1 MKKKFFLLSLLTA
14 VTMMVSATVVKTIGD
29 PSKVAGT
36 YDYTSLHAASL
47 ALYNTPLTDDCI
59 WLICTDLDETINAG
73 ITNNTAYS
81 LIIRPNADEE
91 RTITY
96 STSADNVGPSGNI
109 IIGGIPAST
118 QAQNIKWVARPTNN
132 VTIDGFAE
140 GGSLNRMK
148 IIGSDAGGR
157 TIALYGAVT
166 NAVIKNCVIDAPR
179 VRTNATATYAM
190 EIRVE
195 QLAGSSGM
203 SDPANKTDNTPT
215 GTLIENCQLS
225 VLQSKN
231 AQTIVFNGANSKTAA
246 GKPQNTT
253 IRNCEI
259 ISNLRGVFFNS
270 ANDVNIEGCTFRLP
284 SASPGYLAHGIMGNA
299 QSGIINVKGCKFLE
313 LKTNN
318 VNEGDFGI
326 QGITA
331 SGGGTWNIENN
342 IFTGL
347 DALADVSGI
356 AIKLCGVRCGSPCV
370 VRHNTFVMPTLTN
383 HPSTALMSASPI
395 SLLYVAGTTYTVENN
410 IFISHETVANNSLI
424 RGALN
429 ENCAHNV
436 FYHDGGNAAIIA
448 GAAIVTDE
456 AGLATAEPTSKWK
469 AVTFDSNMMLDGAS
483 ITDNDLAVAQVAGIT
498 TDILGNTRNNPT
510 YAGAEDPDQLTGF
523 THHLYEIGDNQGW
536 NPVNSPEL
544 TMVEPNVFEG
554 TFNFTADNSYF
565 AFTTV
570 RPATEDWTN
579 VNSHRY
585 GGASA
590 NLVTDGSVQELT
602 YGGEY
607 SLTIAPGTYKFRVDL
622 NETPA
627 KVYVEGYLYEIG
639 NNIDWNLEN
648 HVAMTKVAA
657 NVYEKELTLTKD
669 TTYLAFTRCASTTDW
684 DAVNAARYAT
694 GVFQER
700 LDDGSDEALVK
711 GDGDATVTLLPGVYT
726 VRVDFNTNKVTVAQ
740 SVAKVN
746 VTEAGY
752 ATYFKGTKAYTM
764 PTGMKGYVFNVA
776 NRLEEAYNAGDI
788 VPAATP
794 LVLGAAEGTYDLVFT
809 TGGVAPT
816 ANSLLVGSD
825 EAVMTN
831 TLVSGNHIYY
841 GLSLN
846 SAGEAS
852 SVGFYWMAANGA
864 AFENGAHKAFLA
876 VPVLTYQENFLAPS
890 RILFNENGATGI
902 ENVEGQEKAV
912 KFIENGQI
920 YIRKDG
926 VVYDAMGRVIR

>member
-1 MKKKFFLLSLLTA
+1 MFAAAITA
-14 VTMMVSATVVKTIGD
+14 SATITKTIGTG
-29 PSKVAGT
+29 GT
-36 YDYTSLHAASL
+36 YDYASLHDACMD
-47 ALYNTPLTDDCI
+47 LYANPLTDDCI
-59 WLICTDLDETINAG
+59 WEICTDLTETINTG
-73 ITNNTAYS
+73 IINNTNYS
-81 LIIRPNADEE
+81 LTIRPNAAED
-91 RTITY
+91 RLIKYT
-96 STSADNVGPSGNI
+96 TSADNEGPSGNFV
-109 IIGGIPAST
+109 IGGIPKAT
-118 QAQNIKWVARPTNN
+118 QAVSIPFATEPAKN
-132 VTIDGFAE
+132 VTIDGSYNGDGIRHLTFQ
-140 GGSLNRMK
+140 GTSV
-148 IIGSDAGGR
+148 GGR
-157 TIALYGAVT
+157 VMVVYGNVT
-166 NAVIKNCVIDAPR
+166 NTFIKNCVIR
-179 VRTNATATYAM
+179 HTRTSGTTYAL
-190 EIRVE
+190 EIRSE
-195 QLAGSSGM
+195 K
-203 SDPANKTDNTPT
+203 NTDNHPVNV
-215 GTLIENCQLS
+215 LVDNCYLE
-225 VLQSKN
+225 VIGVAN
-231 AQTIVFNGANSKTAA
+231 AQTVCLNGSQSSTAA
-246 GKPQNTT
+246 GKPENTT
-253 IRNCEI
+253 LRNCEI
-259 ISNLRGVFFNS
+259 VANLRGVFFNGATN
-270 ANDVNIEGCTFRLP
+270 ANFEGCTFRLP
-284 SASPGYLAHGIMGNA
+284 SASAGFLAHGIMGNA
-299 QSGIINVKGCKFLE
+299 QAGVINVKGCKFLE

-318 VNEGDFGI
+318 TSDTYQGQPSTYGLH
-326 QGITA
+326 GITA
-331 SGGGTWNIENN
+331 SGGATVWNIENN

-347 DALADVSGI
+347 DALASGATSKHI
-356 AIKLCGVRCGSPCV
+356 ELCAIRCGDSCV
-370 VRHNTFVMPTLTN
+370 IRHNTFVMPTLT
-383 HPSTALMSASPI
+383 HAPATDLVETRVVG
-395 SLLYVAGTTYTVENN
+395 LLWLAGDKKYPVENN

-456 AGLATAEPTSKWK
+456 AGLATADPTSKWK

-536 NPVNSPEL
+536 DPVNSPEL

-639 NNIDWNLEN
+639 NNIGWNLEN
-648 HVAMTKVAA
+648 HVAMTKVAD
-657 NVYEKELTLTKD
+657 NVYEKEFVLTEDLT
-669 TTYLAFTRCASTTDW
+669 YMAFTRCSSTTDW

-694 GVFQER
+694 GVYQER
-700 LDDGSDEALVK
+700 LDDGSEEVLVK
-711 GDGDATVTLLPGVYT
+711 GDGNATITLLPGVYT

-740 SVAKVN
+740 SAAKVI
-746 VTEAGY
+746 VGEAGY
-752 ATYFKGTKAYTM
+752 ATYYKSNKAYVM
-764 PTGMKGYVFNVA
+764 PTGMNGYVFNLPGGLGEIAYAAGETV
-776 NRLEEAYNAGDI
+776 EAGRA
-788 VPAATP
+788 
-794 LVLGAAEGTYDLVFT
+794 LVLEAAAGTYDLVFT
-809 TGGVAPT
+809 DPVAPKDL
-816 ANSLLVGSD
+816 ASQLHGSD
-825 EAVMTN
+825 AAGMTDVI
-831 TLVSGNHIYY
+831 LPGSYVYY
-841 GLSLN
+841 GLSL
-846 SAGEAS
+846 AQGDDPAT
-852 SVGFYWMAANGA
+852 VGFYYMATDGA

-876 VPVLTYQENFLAPS
+876 LPAGTPAPE
-890 RILFNENGATGI
+890 RILFHNNDATNI

-912 KFIENGQI
+912 KFIQNGQI
-920 YIRKDG
+920 FIRKDG

>member
-1 MKKKFFLLSLLTA
+1 MKKKFFLLSLMFAAAITA
-14 VTMMVSATVVKTIGD
+14 SATITKTIGTG
-29 PSKVAGT
+29 GT
-36 YDYTSLHAASL
+36 YDYASLHDACMD
-47 ALYNTPLTDDCI
+47 LYANPLTDDCI
-59 WLICTDLDETINAG
+59 WEICTDLTETINTG
-73 ITNNTAYS
+73 IINNTNYS
-81 LIIRPNADEE
+81 LTIRPNAAED
-91 RTITY
+91 RLIKYT
-96 STSADNVGPSGNI
+96 TSADNEGPSGNFV
-109 IIGGIPAST
+109 IGGIPKAT
-118 QAQNIKWVARPTNN
+118 QAVSIPFATEPAKN
-132 VTIDGFAE
+132 VTIDGSYNGDGIRHLTFQ
-140 GGSLNRMK
+140 GTSV
-148 IIGSDAGGR
+148 GGR
-157 TIALYGAVT
+157 VMVVYGNVT
-166 NAVIKNCVIDAPR
+166 NTFIKNCVIR
-179 VRTNATATYAM
+179 HTRTSGTTYAL
-190 EIRVE
+190 EIRSE
-195 QLAGSSGM
+195 K
-203 SDPANKTDNTPT
+203 NTDNHPVNV
-215 GTLIENCQLS
+215 LVDNCYLE
-225 VLQSKN
+225 VIGVAN
-231 AQTIVFNGANSKTAA
+231 AQTVCLNGSQSSTAA
-246 GKPQNTT
+246 GKPENTT
-253 IRNCEI
+253 LRNCEI
-259 ISNLRGVFFNS
+259 VANLRGVFFNGATN
-270 ANDVNIEGCTFRLP
+270 ANFEGCTFRLP
-284 SASPGYLAHGIMGNA
+284 SASAGFLAHGIMGNA
-299 QSGIINVKGCKFLE
+299 QAGVINVKGCKFLE

-318 VNEGDFGI
+318 TSDTYQGQPSTYGLH
-326 QGITA
+326 GITA
-331 SGGGTWNIENN
+331 SGGATVWNIENN

-347 DALADVSGI
+347 DALASGATSKHI
-356 AIKLCGVRCGSPCV
+356 ELCAIRCGDSCV
-370 VRHNTFVMPTLTN
+370 IRHNTFVMPTLT
-383 HPSTALMSASPI
+383 HAPATDLVETRVVG
-395 SLLYVAGTTYTVENN
+395 LLWLAGDKKYPVENN

-456 AGLATAEPTSKWK
+456 AGLATADPTSKWK

-536 NPVNSPEL
+536 DPVNSPEL

-639 NNIDWNLEN
+639 NNIGWNLEN
-648 HVAMTKVAA
+648 HVAMTKVAD
-657 NVYEKELTLTKD
+657 NVYEKEFVLTEDLT
-669 TTYLAFTRCASTTDW
+669 YMAFTRCSSTTDW

-694 GVFQER
+694 GVYQER
-700 LDDGSDEALVK
+700 LDDGSEEVLVK
-711 GDGDATVTLLPGVYT
+711 GDGNATITLLPGVYT

-740 SVAKVN
+740 SAAKVI
-746 VTEAGY
+746 VGEAGY
-752 ATYFKGTKAYTM
+752 ATYYKSNKAYVM
-764 PTGMKGYVFNVA
+764 PTGMNGYVFNLPGGLGEIAYAAGETV
-776 NRLEEAYNAGDI
+776 EAGRA
-788 VPAATP
+788 
-794 LVLGAAEGTYDLVFT
+794 LVLEAAAGTYDLVFT
-809 TGGVAPT
+809 DPVAPKDL
-816 ANSLLVGSD
+816 ASQLHGSD
-825 EAVMTN
+825 AAGMTDVI
-831 TLVSGNHIYY
+831 LPGSYVYY
-841 GLSLN
+841 GLSL
-846 SAGEAS
+846 AQGDDPAT
-852 SVGFYWMAANGA
+852 VGFYYMATDGA

-876 VPVLTYQENFLAPS
+876 LPAGTPAPE
-890 RILFNENGATGI
+890 RILFHNNDATNI

-912 KFIENGQI
+912 KFIQNGQI
-920 YIRKDG
+920 FIRKDG

>member
-1 MKKKFFLLSLLTA
+1 MFAAAITA
-14 VTMMVSATVVKTIGD
+14 SATITKTIGTG
-29 PSKVAGT
+29 GT
-36 YDYTSLHAASL
+36 YDYASLHAACMD
-47 ALYNTPLTDDCI
+47 LYANPLTDDCI
-59 WLICTDLDETINAG
+59 WEICTDLNETINAG
-73 ITNNTAYS
+73 IINNTNYS
-81 LIIRPNADEE
+81 LTIRPNAAEA
-91 RTITY
+91 RIINYSNTNITE
-96 STSADNVGPSGNI
+96 DNDGPSGNFV
-109 IIGGIPAST
+109 IGGIPKST
-118 QAQNIKWVARPTNN
+118 QAANIPFETEPAKN
-132 VTIDGFAE
+132 VTIDGSFNGDGE
-140 GGSLNRMK
+140 RHLTITSNTIGGVVVV
-148 IIGSDAGGR
+148 A
-157 TIALYGAVT
+157 YGDVT
-166 NAVIKNCVIDAPR
+166 NSAVKNCIITHTRTANTTYALH
-179 VRTNATATYAM
+179 VRT
-190 EIRVE
+190 E
-195 QLAGSSGM
+195 Q
-203 SDPANKTDNTPT
+203 NKDNHPVDFLVDNCYLEVT
-215 GTLIENCQLS
+215 G
-225 VLQSKN
+225 VAN
-231 AQTIVFNGANSKTAA
+231 AQVIYLNGSKSKTAA
-246 GKPQNTT
+246 GKPENTT

-259 ISNLRGVFFNS
+259 VSNARGIFFNG
-270 ANDVNIEGCTFRLP
+270 AKNANIEGCTFRLP
-284 SASPGYLAHGIMGNA
+284 ASSAGFLAHGVMGNS
-299 QSGIINVKGCKFLE
+299 QSGIINVKGCKFPQLV
-313 LKTNN
+313 TTQAAS
-318 VNEGDFGI
+318 GAYGI

-331 SGGGTWNIENN
+331 TGGGTWNIENN
-342 IFTGL
+342 IITGL
-347 DALADVSGI
+347 DASSASAAGKNVILAGI
-356 AIKLCGVRCGSPCV
+356 QCGTSDCNIY
-370 VRHNTFVMPTLTN
+370 HNTIVMPVLTN
-383 HPSTALMSASPI
+383 KPSTGRVASQAI
-395 SLLYVAGTTYTVENN
+395 ACVWLASTKNYVVKNN
-410 IFISHETVANNSLI
+410 ILISKETTAYTSLI

-429 ENCAHNV
+429 ANCKHNV
-436 FYHDGGNAAIIA
+436 FYHDGGNAAIVA
-448 GAAIVTDE
+448 GAAVYTDY
-456 AGLATAEPTSKWK
+456 ASLPASAESKWK
-469 AVTFDSNMMLDGAS
+469 AVTFDSDMLLSGAS
-483 ITDNDLAVAQVAGIT
+483 VTDNDLAVAQVAGIT
-498 TDILGNTRNNPT
+498 TDILSNTRNNPT

-536 NPVNSPEL
+536 DPVNSPEL

-590 NLVTDGSVQELT
+590 NLVTDGSEQVLS
-602 YGGEY
+602 YNGEY

-622 NETPA
+622 NDN

-657 NVYEKELTLTKD
+657 NIYEKELTLTKD

-684 DAVNAARYAT
+684 GAVNAARYAT
-694 GVFQER
+694 GVYQER
-700 LDDGSDEALVK
+700 LDDGSEETLVK

-764 PTGMKGYVFNVA
+764 PTGMTGYVFNVT
-776 NRLEEAYNAGDI
+776 NRLEEVYHAGDI

-809 TGGVAPT
+809 TGGVAPG

-852 SVGFYWMAANGA
+852 SVGFYWMAENGGE
-864 AFENGAHKAFLA
+864 FENGAHKAFLA
-876 VPVLTYQENFLAPS
+876 VPVLTYQQAFLAPA

-902 ENVEGQEKAV
+902 ENVEDQEKAV
-912 KFIENGQI
+912 KFIQNGQI

>member
-1 MKKKFFLLSLLTA
+1 MA
-14 VTMMVSATVVKTIGD
+14 SATVVKTIGTG
-29 PSKVAGT
+29 GT
-36 YDYTSLHAASL
+36 YDYASLHDACMD
-47 ALYNTPLTDDCI
+47 LYANPLTDDCI
-59 WLICTDLDETINAG
+59 WEICTDLTETINTG
-73 ITNNTAYS
+73 IINNTNYS
-81 LIIRPNADEE
+81 LTIRPNAAED
-91 RTITY
+91 RLIKYT
-96 STSADNVGPSGNI
+96 TSADNEGPSGNFV
-109 IIGGIPAST
+109 IGGIPKAT
-118 QAQNIKWVARPTNN
+118 QAVSIPFATEPAKN
-132 VTIDGFAE
+132 VTVDGSYNGDGIRHLTFQ
-140 GGSLNRMK
+140 GTSV
-148 IIGSDAGGR
+148 GGR
-157 TIALYGAVT
+157 VMVVYGNVT
-166 NAVIKNCVIDAPR
+166 NTFIKNCVIR
-179 VRTNATATYAM
+179 HTRTSGTTYAL
-190 EIRVE
+190 EIRSE
-195 QLAGSSGM
+195 K
-203 SDPANKTDNTPT
+203 NTDNHPVNV
-215 GTLIENCQLS
+215 LVDNCYLE
-225 VLQSKN
+225 VIGVVN
-231 AQTIVFNGANSKTAA
+231 AQTVCLNGSQSSTAA
-246 GKPQNTT
+246 GKPENTT
-253 IRNCEI
+253 LRNCEI
-259 ISNLRGVFFNS
+259 VSNLRGVFFNG
-270 ANDVNIEGCTFRLP
+270 ANNANFEGCTFRMP
-284 SASPGYLAHGIMGNA
+284 SASAGYLAHGIMGNI
-299 QSGIINVKGCKFLE
+299 QSGVINVKGCKFLE
-313 LKTNN
+313 IKTNN
-318 VNEGDFGI
+318 ISEVDGGVHGVR
-326 QGITA
+326 GITA
-331 SGGGTWNIENN
+331 SGGATVWNIENN

-347 DALADVSGI
+347 DALNSAVTSKSI
-356 AIKLCGVRCGSPCV
+356 ELCAIRCGDSCV
-370 VRHNTFVMPTLTN
+370 VRHNTFVMPVLTYK
-383 HPSTALMSASPI
+383 PATPLVSTRAIAL
-395 SLLYVAGTTYTVENN
+395 LWLAGDKKYPVENN
-410 IFISHETVANNSLI
+410 IFISHETTAHNSLI

-429 ENCAHNV
+429 ENCGHNV

-456 AGLATAEPTSKWK
+456 AGLATADPTSKWK

-536 NPVNSPEL
+536 DPVNSPEL

-570 RPATEDWTN
+570 QTDNWSEVHA
-579 VNSHRY
+579 HRY
-585 GGASA
+585 GGAAA

-639 NNIDWNLEN
+639 NNIGWNLEN
-648 HVAMTKVAA
+648 HVAMTKVAD
-657 NVYEKELTLTKD
+657 NVYEKEFVLTEDLT
-669 TTYLAFTRCASTTDW
+669 YMAFTRCSSTTDW

-694 GVFQER
+694 GVYQER
-700 LDDGSDEALVK
+700 LDDGSEKTLVK
-711 GDGDATVTLLPGVYT
+711 GDGEATITLLPGVYT

-776 NRLEEAYNAGDI
+776 NRLEEVYDAGDV

-831 TLVSGNHIYY
+831 TLVSGEHIYY

-876 VPVLTYQENFLAPS
+876 VPVLTYQENFLAPAI
-890 RILFNENGATGI
+890 RFEENNATNI
-902 ENVEGQEKAV
+902 QNVEDQEKAV

-920 YIRKDG
+920 YIQKNG

>member
-1 MKKKFFLLSLLTA
+1 MKKKFFLLSLMLAAVFTA
-14 VTMMVSATVVKTIGD
+14 SATVTWRIGTGETTND
-29 PSKVAGT
+29 GKHF
-36 YDYTSLHAASL
+36 TSLHAACL
-47 ALYNTPLTDDCI
+47 ALKDSTTLHDDLV
-59 WLICTDLDETINAG
+59 WLICSDLTESIHAGIVNNSEKSLTIRPDLDEA
-73 ITNNTAYS
+73 
-81 LIIRPNADEE
+81 
-91 RTITY
+91 RTISY
-96 STSADNVGPSGNI
+96 YAMNADNVGPSADI
-109 IIGGIPAST
+109 VIGGIPETT
-118 QAQNIKWVARPTNN
+118 QAQNIKWPGRATNN
-132 VTIDGFAE
+132 VTIDGCAE
-140 GGSLNRMK
+140 GYSTPRLTIMGSN
-148 IIGSDAGGR
+148 GANGGGR
-157 TIALYGAVT
+157 TISLYGAVSNT
-166 NAVIKNCVIDAPR
+166 VIKNCTITQPR
-179 VRTNATATYAM
+179 NTKATYAI
-190 EIRVE
+190 ELRCE
-195 QLAGSSGM
+195 QPSGSS
-203 SDPANKTDNTPT
+203 STSDNTPT
-215 GTLIENCQLS
+215 GTLIENCVLS
-225 VLQSKN
+225 VPN
-231 AQTIVFNGANSKTAA
+231 ATNSQVVVFNGAKRSTTA
-246 GKPQNTT
+246 GRIQNTT
-253 IRNCEI
+253 IKDCDITGNARCI
-259 ISNLRGVFFNS
+259 FIDG
-270 ANDVNIEGCTFRLP
+270 ANNVDIEGCTFHLP
-284 SASPGYLAHGIMGNA
+284 AASAGYLAHGILGNS
-299 QSGIINVKGCKFLE
+299 QTGVINVKGCKFPE
-313 LKTNN
+313 LATTQ
-318 VNEGDFGI
+318 VATGSYGI
-326 QGITA
+326 DGITA
-331 SGGGTWNIENN
+331 TGGGTWNIENN
-342 IFTGL
+342 IITGI
-347 DALADVSGI
+347 DATNADGI
-356 AIKLCGVRCGSPCV
+356 TVNLVGIQCGSSDCNIY
-370 VRHNTFVMPTLTN
+370 HNTIVMPVLTKK
-383 HPSTALMSASPI
+383 PSTGQVASQAI
-395 SLLYVAGTTYTVENN
+395 ACIWLSGSKSYVLKNN
-410 IFISHETVANNSLI
+410 ILISKETTAYNSLI

-429 ENCAHNV
+429 ANCKHNV
-436 FYHDGGNAAIIA
+436 FYHDGGNAAIVA
-448 GAAIVTDE
+448 GAAVYTDY
-456 AGLATAEPTSKWK
+456 ASLPASAESKWK

-536 NPVNSPEL
+536 DPVNSPEL

-570 RPATEDWTN
+570 QTDNWSEVHA
-579 VNSHRY
+579 HRY

-590 NLVTDGSVQELT
+590 NLVTDGSEQVLS
-602 YGGEY
+602 YGDEY
-607 SLTIAPGTYKFRVDL
+607 NLTIAPGTYKFRVDL
-622 NETPA
+622 NENPA

-669 TTYLAFTRCASTTDW
+669 TTYLAFTRCSSTTDW
-684 DAVNAARYAT
+684 GAVNAARYAT
-694 GVFQER
+694 GVYQER
-700 LDDGSDEALVK
+700 LDDGSEETLVK

-764 PTGMKGYVFNVA
+764 PTGMTGYVFNVA
-776 NRLEEAYNAGDI
+776 NRLEEVYAAGDV

-852 SVGFYWMAANGA
+852 SVGFYWMAENGG
-864 AFENGAHKAFLA
+864 AFENAAHKAFLA
-876 VPVLTYQENFLAPS
+876 VPVLTYQENFLAPAI
-890 RILFNENGATGI
+890 RFEENNATDI
-902 ENVEGQEKAV
+902 QNVEGQEKAV
-912 KFIENGQI
+912 KFIQNGQI
-920 YIRKDG
+920 YIQKNG